1 MAGQGDAA
9 RGTTGDGTG
18 TPDAPPDATL
28 GPPSDAA
35 SGTSPDGPPDG
46 PPDAVP
52 DALRLALVRLAA
64 DVLADVDPAQVPT
77 SLLAVR
83 RFAPRRRAAAGA
95 VPLWVALR
103 EDEAFRARVTRV
115 WLEAREPADD
125 PSAADPTA
133 GPGERSASPLDD
145 AVGAWLQ
152 GEPWLHLVPPPAAA
166 VRDEPA
172 TRRADAAEREV
183 ARLRTALG
191 AARDGERAARDELA
205 GLQRE
210 LRRLRSDA
218 DRARSEGRALAATA
232 AQDAQRAAVDR
243 AAASDERA
251 RAAEDL
257 RAAAAERVSARDE
270 VRAGH
275 RLAESRVRLLLDTVV
290 DAASGLRAELALPPV
305 RDLPADLVA
314 PVAAVPQV
322 RPTSRGRSVDDPAL
336 LDDLLR
342 MPRTHL
348 LVDGYNV
355 SKTGWPHT
363 TLADQR
369 RLLVDGMAALVAQT
383 GAEVTCCFDG
393 QEGHRAVPPVRGVR
407 VLFTAGETADD
418 LLRRLVAAEPP
429 GRVLVVA
436 TSDREVVRDVEGAG
450 AWAVPSATLV
460 ERLRRR

>member
-1 MAGQGDAA
+1 MAGPAGGRGADDAA
-9 RGTTGDGTG
+9 G
-18 TPDAPPDATL
+18 
-28 GPPSDAA
+28 
-35 SGTSPDGPPDG
+35 
-46 PPDAVP
+46 VP
-52 DALRLALVRLAA
+52 DALRGALVRLAA
-64 DVLADVDPAQVPT
+64 DVLADTEPAQTPT
-77 SLLAVR
+77 ALLAVR
-83 RFAPRRRAAAGA
+83 RFAPRRRAVAGA
-95 VPLWVALR
+95 VPLWVALCG
-103 EDEAFRARVTRV
+103 DEAFRARVTRV
-115 WLEAREPADD
+115 WLQTREPADGVDDEPVDEPVDDAGEGAPDGD
-125 PSAADPTA
+125 PAVTE
-133 GPGERSASPLDD
+133 PGEPHASDAAPAGVATLDD
-145 AVGAWLQ
+145 AVGAWLRDL
-152 GEPWLHLVPPPAAA
+152 PWQHLVPETVP
-166 VRDEPA
+166 D
-172 TRRADAAEREV
+172 TDGDAARRVDAVEREV
-183 ARLRTALG
+183 ERLRTALG
-191 AARDGERAARDELA
+191 VARAGERAARDELA

-218 DRARSEGRALAATA
+218 DRARSEARALAATA
-232 AQDAQRAAVDR
+232 AQDAQRAAADL
-243 AAASDERA
+243 AAAADERA
-251 RAAEDL
+251 RAATD
-257 RAAAAERVSARDE
+257 RRSAAAERTSARDE
-270 VRAGH
+270 VRTGH

-314 PVAAVPQV
+314 PAAAATHD

-342 MPRTHL
+342 LPRAHL

-393 QEGHRAVPPVRGVR
+393 QPGHRAVPPVRGVR
-407 VLFTAGETADD
+407 VLFTAGDTADD
-418 LLRRLVAAEPP
+418 LLRQLVAAEPT

-436 TSDREVVRDVEGAG
+436 TSDQEVVRDVEGAG